1 MKVKLTLVAAAI
13 AAVAS
18 GFTIAPAATAA
29 PQAPNC
35 TSALQA
41 PLTGTFTDAAGN
53 PATYS
58 VCYTLQRFTDSN
70 GQLTAV
76 GKVRGTATDTV
87 TGVTQTVK
95 ANQVASPAAIDP
107 PATCT
112 ILNLTIQPIDLN
124 LLGLM
129 VHTDTIHLAIT
140 AQSGPGNLLG
150 NLLCSLAGLLDNPN
164 ASLQQI
170 IDLLNQI
177 LGQL

>member
-1 MKVKLTLVAAAI
+1 
-13 AAVAS
+13 
-18 GFTIAPAATAA
+18 
-29 PQAPNC
+29 
-35 TSALQA
+35 
-41 PLTGTFTDAAGN
+41 
-53 PATYS
+53 
-58 VCYTLQRFTDSN
+58 
-70 GQLTAV
+70 
-76 GKVRGTATDTV
+76 VRGTATDTV

-95 ANQVASPAAIDP
+95 ANQVSSPAAIDP